1 MKKVTFNN
9 IFWIILIVFIAYEVY
24 GYASDYFIIKNYQYG
39 EKYNT
44 FRIKNEIP
52 IIKKEMEPLILP
64 VDNYWGM
71 IWSNENKTTKK
82 TPLIHRIKIINATE
96 KDGWKSE
103 NDSFLFFINDTTNY
117 KLNIDCEKSNA
128 KINFKYSL
136 TKVDSR
142 KKNFEDYQ
150 ENKYKEYSEK
160 KLNNQEAD
168 SIKNNWKIK

>member
-1 MKKVTFNN
+1 MKRITFNN
-9 IFWIILIVFIAYEVY
+9 IFWIFLIVFIAYQAYE
-24 GYASDYFIIKNYQYG
+24 YASEYLIIKNYQYG

-44 FRIKNEIP
+44 FRTKNGIP
-52 IIKKEMEPLILP
+52 IITKEMEPSILP

-71 IWSNENKTTKK
+71 MWSNEAETTKK
-82 TPLIHRIKIINATE
+82 RPLIHRIKIINATE
-96 KDGWKSE
+96 KEGWKSE

-117 KLNIDCEKSNA
+117 ILNINCEKSNS
-128 KINFKYSL
+128 KINFEYSL

-142 KKNFEDYQ
+142 KKSFKDYQ

-160 KLNNQEAD
+160 KLIKQEAD

>member
-1 MKKVTFNN
+1 MKKITFNN
-9 IFWIILIVFIAYEVY
+9 IFWIILIVFIAYQVY
-24 GYASDYFIIKNYQYG
+24 EYASEYFIIKNYQYG

-44 FRIKNEIP
+44 FRKENEIP
-52 IIKKEMEPLILP
+52 IIKKEMKPLILP

-71 IWSNENKTTKK
+71 MWSDENETSKNA
-82 TPLIHRIKIINATE
+82 PLIHKIKIINATE

-128 KINFKYSL
+128 KINFEYSL

-142 KKNFEDYQ
+142 KKNYKDYQ

-160 KLNNQEAD
+160 KLERKEAD
-168 SIKNNWKIK
+168 SIKKIWKIK

>member
-1 MKKVTFNN
+1 MKRITFNN
-9 IFWIILIVFIAYEVY
+9 IFWIFLIVFIAYQAYE
-24 GYASDYFIIKNYQYG
+24 YASEYLIIKNYQYG

-44 FRIKNEIP
+44 FRTKNGIL
-52 IIKKEMEPLILP
+52 IITKEMELSILP

-71 IWSNENKTTKK
+71 MWSNEAETTKK
-82 TPLIHRIKIINATE
+82 RPLIHRIKIINATE
-96 KDGWKSE
+96 KEGWKSE

-117 KLNIDCEKSNA
+117 ILNINCEKSNS
-128 KINFKYSL
+128 KINFEYSL

-142 KKNFEDYQ
+142 KKSFKDYQ

-160 KLNNQEAD
+160 KLIKQEAD